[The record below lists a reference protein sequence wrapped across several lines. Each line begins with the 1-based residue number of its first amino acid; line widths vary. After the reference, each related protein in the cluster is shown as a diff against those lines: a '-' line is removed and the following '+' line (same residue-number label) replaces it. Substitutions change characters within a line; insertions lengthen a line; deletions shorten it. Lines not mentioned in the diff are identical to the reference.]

1 MCLDPFYRTIEGFK
15 ILVEKEW
22 LSFGHKFGDRIGHGV
37 GSDDT
42 NERCPVFLQW
52 IDCIQQIHHQYPCS
66 FEFSK
71 GFLIKLAQHVHSC
84 LFGTFLCNTY
94 KERIENS
101 IFDRTFSVWPFL
113 SSPIYKNP
121 LYQANRDKVL
131 WPSHNVRNLV
141 FWNDFYL
148 GSFHTPHNNGNL
160 EISNDTIYTEN
171 GLIKTRSFDDLVS
184 EMKSKENSTR
194 RLSDPSIVF
203 GDNNMPLT
211 VSIFQENSSSSSTTN
226 NNINHNNINQQ
237 NSINNTLNHN
247 IDVIKIMENGG
258 KVVNG
263 DSSELKCDV
272 ESKEII
278 NCNGNNHQDDLNNLK
293 NAENGTDNDKISES
307 TINDKIEDEKIN
319 GNGQHVPF
327 DDSSNNDEVDSVKVC
342 ALFLTYLLFSKKYF

>member
-1 MCLDPFYRTIEGFK
+1 M
-15 ILVEKEW
+15 
-22 LSFGHKFGDRIGHGV
+22 
-37 GSDDT
+37 
-42 NERCPVFLQW
+42 
-52 IDCIQQIHHQYPCS
+52 
-66 FEFSK
+66 
-71 GFLIKLAQHVHSC
+71 
-84 LFGTFLCNTY
+84 
-94 KERIENS
+94 
-101 IFDRTFSVWPFL
+101 WPFL

-278 NCNGNNHQDDLNNLK
+278 NCNGNNHHDDLNNLK
-293 NAENGTDNDKISES
+293 DTENGTDNDKISES
-307 TINDKIEDEKIN
+307 TINNKNEDEKIN

-342 ALFLTYLLFSKKYF
+342 ALFLTYLLFSKKKYF

>member
-71 GFLIKLAQHVHSC
+71 GFLIKLAQHAHSC

-184 EMKSKENSTR
+184 EMKNKENSTR

-226 NNINHNNINQQ
+226 NNIIHNNNINQQ
-237 NSINNTLNHN
+237 NSINNTTTTINN
-247 IDVIKIMENGG
+247 IDVIKIMENGN

-278 NCNGNNHQDDLNNLK
+278 NCNGNNHHDDELNNQK
-293 NAENGTDNDKISES
+293 NAQNGTDNDKNKSEC
-307 TINDKIEDEKIN
+307 TIYDKIEDEKIN
-319 GNGQHVPF
+319 GNGHVPF
-327 DDSSNNDEVDSVKVC
+327 DDSNSKDEVDSEKVC
-342 ALFLTYLLFSKKYF
+342 VLCMIK